1 MLRLNKFSM
10 DRYGKPYLISFPPEM
25 ESIPCKPV
33 FFNKAVNEITFP
45 DLQKKEEK
53 KAWYQI
59 W

>member
-1 MLRLNKFSM
+1 M